1 LLTIGVAERM
11 NGDGRV
17 PPLYLSANIPGGDE
31 HNRALEKQYEGRI
44 RRVT

>member
-1 LLTIGVAERM
+1 M

-31 HNRALEKQYEGRI
+31 HNRALERKYEGRI
-44 RRVT
+44 RRGT